1 MAFLTYLFEFGWVP
15 AILLLLGIAL
25 IFVEFAIP
33 GFGFPGI
40 SGIILIIA
48 GVVLKARSVLEGLL
62 LILAI
67 ILITGIGGFL
77 FFRSASKGRLSR
89 SKFVL
94 KAAASRAEGF
104 SSTEEEQTASYVGM
118 AGIAATDLRPAG
130 TAIID
135 GKKLDVVSESE
146 YIESGSSIKVD
157 RVEGRRIV

>member
-89 SKFVL
+89 SNSF
-94 KAAASRAEGF
+94 
-104 SSTEEEQTASYVGM
+104 
-118 AGIAATDLRPAG
+118 
-130 TAIID
+130 
-135 GKKLDVVSESE
+135 
-146 YIESGSSIKVD
+146 
-157 RVEGRRIV
+157 